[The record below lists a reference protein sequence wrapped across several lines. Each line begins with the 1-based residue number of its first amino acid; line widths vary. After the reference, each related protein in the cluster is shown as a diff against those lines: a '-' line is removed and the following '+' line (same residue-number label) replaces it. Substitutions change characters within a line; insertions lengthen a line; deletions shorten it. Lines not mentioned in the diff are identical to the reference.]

1 MRGRV
6 VRVLVL
12 LAVVLAGVAGGFVA
26 LVAFRVDRDTSVA
39 TARLSVTPASHGALD
54 LYVPLVDWGA
64 RFPVV
69 RLPVRLHVDVRSI
82 DRDAVALL
90 ARGRKDA
97 IAQVRDEV
105 RDAIAS
111 YIRLLIVVVFAA
123 SLALGSLT
131 AFAVRGRA
139 GPRLRWTVPAAI
151 LTAFAWLVVVLVML
165 PPRGRVDNPEYYAH
179 GPEIPRALAAVE
191 SAAAS
196 SGRLSEE
203 LDTQLVGLARLLVA
217 PAGRPP
223 LSGLPQLV
231 LASDLH
237 NNIAALPAL
246 ERATGRRPLFF
257 DGDLTD
263 SGSPLETALVRR
275 VVQAGHPFVFVSGN
289 HDSDTLER
297 ELAAAGAIVLTQRG
311 RLLPGG
317 GFGERIVTVGG
328 LRVAGYSDPFERR
341 RANRYRATG
350 PPNSTAAQRRAFAG
364 WLRAIAPD
372 VDVVMVHAPGLAE
385 DGLNELRA
393 HAPSHPLLVLNG
405 HTHEQALS
413 TARNLDVVNGGTV
426 GGGGT
431 GNLDEDKPIGLA
443 VVTYRT
449 RGGFVPLAAD
459 LVEIDP
465 GDGSATARRERLDV
479 AAP

>member
-1 MRGRV
+1 
-6 VRVLVL
+6 
-12 LAVVLAGVAGGFVA
+12 
-26 LVAFRVDRDTSVA
+26 
-39 TARLSVTPASHGALD
+39 
-54 LYVPLVDWGA
+54 
-64 RFPVV
+64 
-69 RLPVRLHVDVRSI
+69 LPVRLHVDVRSI
-82 DRDAVALL
+82 DRDAVGLL
-90 ARGRKDA
+90 ARGRKSA

-151 LTAFAWLVVVLVML
+151 LTAFAWAVVVLVLL
-165 PPRGRVDNPEYYAH
+165 PPRGRVDDPEYYAH

-263 SGSPLETALVRR
+263 SGSPLEAALVRR
-275 VVQAGHPFVFVSGN
+275 VVRAGHPFVFVSGN

-317 GFGERIVTVGG
+317 GFGARVVTVGG

-350 PPNSTAAQRRAFAG
+350 APNTTAAQRRAFAD
-364 WLRAIAPD
+364 WLRATAPD

-385 DGLNELRA
+385 DGLNELRS
-393 HAPSHPLLVLNG
+393 HPPSHPLLVLNG
-405 HTHEQALS
+405 HTHEQALATS
-413 TARNLDVVNGGTV
+413 RNLDVVNGGTV

>member
-1 MRGRV
+1 VKANV
-6 VRVLVL
+6 VRALVL
-12 LAVVLAGVAGGFVA
+12 LAVVLAAATGGFAA
-26 LVAFRVDRDTSVA
+26 LVALRVDRETSVA
-39 TARLSVTPASHGALD
+39 TARLSVTPASDGALD

-69 RLPVRLHVDVRSI
+69 RLPARLHVDVRSI
-82 DRDAVALL
+82 DRDAVGLL
-90 ARGRKDA
+90 ARGRREA
-97 IAQVRDEV
+97 IAQVRGEV

-111 YIRLLIVVVFAA
+111 YIRLLIVVVFASA
-123 SLALGSLT
+123 LALGSLT

-151 LTAFAWLVVVLVML
+151 LTAFAWGAVLLVLL

-246 ERATGRRPLFF
+246 ERAADRRPLFF

-263 SGSPLETALVRR
+263 RGTPLEAALVRR
-275 VVQAGHPFVFVSGN
+275 VVRAGRPFVFVSGN

-311 RLLPGG
+311 QLLPGG
-317 GFGERIVTVGG
+317 GHGAGVVDVAGA
-328 LRVAGYSDPFERR
+328 RVAGYSDPFERK

-350 PPNSTAAQRRAFAG
+350 EPSTTPAQRRAFTA
-364 WLRAIAPD
+364 WLRSVAPGT
-372 VDVVMVHAPGLAE
+372 DVVMVHAPGLAE
-385 DGLNELRA
+385 DGLDYLRA
-393 HAPSHPLLVLNG
+393 HPPPHPLLVLNG

-413 TARNLDVVNGGTV
+413 TSANLAVVNGGTV

-449 RGGFVPLAAD
+449 RGGFRPLAAD

-465 GDGSATARRERLDV
+465 GDGSARAERQRLDLR
-479 AAP
+479 AP

>member
-1 MRGRV
+1 MRANV
-6 VRVLVL
+6 VKAIVL
-12 LAVVLAGVAGGFVA
+12 LAVVAAAAAGGFVA
-26 LVAFRVDRDTSVA
+26 LVAFRIDRDTTVA
-39 TARLSVTPASHGALD
+39 SARLSVTPSSQGALD

-69 RLPVRLHVDVRSI
+69 RFPARLHVDVRSV
-82 DRDAVALL
+82 DRTAVGLL
-90 ARGRKDA
+90 ARGREEA

-111 YIRLLIVVVFAA
+111 YIRLLITVVFAS

-139 GPRLRWTVPAAI
+139 GPRLRFTVPAAI
-151 LTAFAWLVVVLVML
+151 LTSIAWVVVLLVLL
-165 PPRGRVDNPEYYAH
+165 PPRGRVDDPEYYAH

-191 SAAAS
+191 AAAES
-196 SGRLSEE
+196 SGRISEE
-203 LDTQLVGLARLLVA
+203 LDSQLVGLARLLGA

-223 LSGLPQLV
+223 LSGLPQFV

-237 NNIAALPAL
+237 NNVAALPAL
-246 ERATGRRPLFF
+246 ERATAGRPLFF

-263 SGSPLETALVRR
+263 SGSPFEAALVQR
-275 VVQAGHPFVFVSGN
+275 VVHAGRPFVFVSGN
-289 HDSDTLER
+289 HDSDTLSR
-297 ELAAAGAIVLTQRG
+297 QLAAGGAIVLTQRG

-317 GFGERIVTVGG
+317 GYGPRIVTVGG

-341 RANRYRATG
+341 RADHYRSRG
-350 PPNSTAAQRRAFAG
+350 EPSTTPAQRRAFTR
-364 WLRAIAPD
+364 WLLGVAEK

-385 DGLNELRA
+385 DGLEELRVNPPA
-393 HAPSHPLLVLNG
+393 HPLLVLEG
-405 HTHEQALS
+405 HSHDQSLS
-413 TARNLDVVNGGTV
+413 TSTNLAVVNGGTV
-426 GGGGT
+426 GAGGT

-443 VVTYRT
+443 VITYRT
-449 RGGFVPLAAD
+449 RNGVAPLAAD

-465 GDGSATARRERLDV
+465 GKGSASARRERLDLS
-479 AAP
+479 P